1 MHQSQGTDA
10 GVAASEEVPVVIH
23 SGKTAAR
30 GGPGSAASSTSP
42 FRVLCLD
49 GGGMRGIYQATYLH
63 TLTQRIEATSGKQ
76 ADVGRAFDLLVGTST
91 GGIVA
96 CALAAG
102 TPLLD
107 IIKLYK
113 KHGREIFP
121 RQWLRALPV
130 VGTLIRAFVAGNR
143 KGETALESALQGAF
157 QKQTMAEVYGR
168 RRIALAVTA
177 LDLNRHHSTVFK
189 TPHMTRLNGRDS
201 NRTLVDIC
209 LATSAAPILRSV
221 ARLTEPSGTGANV
234 DYIDG
239 GMWANNPS
247 VVGITE
253 AYEILQSRGESRP
266 IHLYTLGTLP
276 VQGGEVLKSDRARH
290 RGAMRWKFGIRAMMA
305 SMNAQ
310 AVATDYVAGK
320 LAQMRGDGSFA
331 LRLPSQCPSGELH
344 KFLENMDDARDV
356 VLNALS
362 RQAISDVDIAW
373 GQFERKPELKLLH
386 DALVQTAASA

>member
-1 MHQSQGTDA
+1 MHQSQGTS
-10 GVAASEEVPVVIH
+10 VEEVPVVIR
-23 SGKTAAR
+23 SGETAPQ
-30 GGPGSAASSTSP
+30 GGPGVAASSTSP

-107 IIKLYK
+107 IINLYK

-130 VGTLIRAFVAGNR
+130 IGTLIRAFFASNR
-143 KGETALESALQGAF
+143 KGETALESALRGAF
-157 QKQTMAEVYGR
+157 QKQTMAEIYGR

-221 ARLTEPSGTGANV
+221 ARLTEPSGTGAHV

-239 GMWANNPS
+239 GLWANNPS

-276 VQGGEVLKSDRARH
+276 VQGGEVLKSNRARH

-331 LRLPSQCPSGELH
+331 LRLPAQCPSGELH

-386 DALVQTAASA
+386 DALMQTAALAA